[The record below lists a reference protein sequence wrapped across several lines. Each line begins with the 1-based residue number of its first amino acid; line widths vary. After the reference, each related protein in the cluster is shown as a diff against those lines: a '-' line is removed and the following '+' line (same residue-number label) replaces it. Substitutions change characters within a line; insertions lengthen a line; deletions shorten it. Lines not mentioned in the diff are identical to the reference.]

1 MLVLEAAARQLKELE
16 SQLLASNPK
25 LENHLAL
32 YLQVLRDG
40 LLAAVQQACFHL
52 ATQVY
57 PDRYGG
63 LEPSSR
69 QLLHRRLVQLA
80 ERTNGLLS
88 LERVV
93 GHAAQIARQQQRERR
108 SQRRRVLD
116 SIAEFGAEQ
125 EEGPD
130 QGPEEGRNKWPEQ
143 GPEGSV
149 HLGMALPISSDFLT
163 PRGERPQPAGPAES
177 DGEGDGVG
185 DGEGDS
191 DGARDGDGE
200 SDGDGGQDSM
210 LAVLAEAFQDWQGKV
225 PPSAP
230 SPWDGEGLPTTP
242 DQLLAW
248 IGGFELALSRRLRNL
263 SHALNGELLRLGISR
278 TVVPLNLLD
287 AALAGELELVEA
299 PVNLLRLPLPL
310 GMEPDLGRIEAMAV
324 LLRPADLELEL
335 AKLRTCRTRIQQH
348 VQEVRRMAQHY
359 RRTQRRV
366 QALEAEQLWLQDI
379 NPAPPAPSLPP

>member
-52 ATQVY
+52 TTQVY

-63 LEPSSR
+63 LEPSIR

-125 EEGPD
+125 EEGPE
-130 QGPEEGRNKWPEQ
+130 QGPEQ

-149 HLGMALPISSDFLT
+149 NLGMALPISSDFLT

-177 DGEGDGVG
+177 DGEGDG
-185 DGEGDS
+185 EGDI
-191 DGARDGDGE
+191 DGDRDGDGE
-200 SDGDGGQDSM
+200 GSQDSM
-210 LAVLAEAFQDWQGKV
+210 LAVLAEALQDWQGKV

-299 PVNLLRLPLPL
+299 PANLLRLPLPL

>member
-16 SQLLASNPK
+16 SQLLESNPK

-125 EEGPD
+125 DEGPEL
-130 QGPEEGRNKWPEQ
+130 GPDKGPDQ

-149 HLGMALPISSDFLT
+149 HLGMALPISSDFLI
-163 PRGERPQPAGPAES
+163 PRGERPQPAALAES
-177 DGEGDGVG
+177 DGEGDG
-185 DGEGDS
+185 DS
-191 DGARDGDGE
+191 DGE
-200 SDGDGGQDSM
+200 GGQDSV

-230 SPWDGEGLPTTP
+230 TPWDGEGLPTTP

-299 PVNLLRLPLPL
+299 PANLLRLPLPL

-324 LLRPADLELEL
+324 LLRPADLELEF

-359 RRTQRRV
+359 RRIQRRV

>member
-69 QLLHRRLVQLA
+69 QLLHRRLVQLVQ
-80 ERTNGLLS
+80 RTNGLLS

-125 EEGPD
+125 EEGPE
-130 QGPEEGRNKWPEQ
+130 QGRDK

-149 HLGMALPISSDFLT
+149 HLGMALPISSDFLI

-177 DGEGDGVG
+177 DGEGEGEG
-185 DGEGDS
+185 DRDGDS
-191 DGARDGDGE
+191 DGD
-200 SDGDGGQDSM
+200 SDGDGDGDGSQDSM

-299 PVNLLRLPLPL
+299 PANLLRLPLPL

>member
-1 MLVLEAAARQLKELE
+1 LLVLEAAARQLKELE

-69 QLLHRRLVQLA
+69 QLLHRRLVQLVQRA
-80 ERTNGLLS
+80 NGLLS

-93 GHAAQIARQQQRERR
+93 GHAAQIARQHQRDRR

-125 EEGPD
+125 EEEPEQGPD
-130 QGPEEGRNKWPEQ
+130 KGPDK

-149 HLGMALPISSDFLT
+149 HLGMALPIASDFLT
-163 PRGERPQPAGPAES
+163 PRGERPQSAGPAES
-177 DGEGDGVG
+177 DGEGDG
-185 DGEGDS
+185 DS
-191 DGARDGDGE
+191 DGDRDGDGE
-200 SDGDGGQDSM
+200 SDRHGGQDSM
-210 LAVLAEAFQDWQGKV
+210 LAVLAEAFQDWHGKV
-225 PPSAP
+225 PPSSP

-299 PVNLLRLPLPL
+299 PANLLRLPLPL

-324 LLRPADLELEL
+324 LLRPADLELEF

>member
-1 MLVLEAAARQLKELE
+1 
-16 SQLLASNPK
+16 
-25 LENHLAL
+25 
-32 YLQVLRDG
+32 
-40 LLAAVQQACFHL
+40 
-52 ATQVY
+52 
-57 PDRYGG
+57 
-63 LEPSSR
+63 
-69 QLLHRRLVQLA
+69 
-80 ERTNGLLS
+80 
-88 LERVV
+88 
-93 GHAAQIARQQQRERR
+93 
-108 SQRRRVLD
+108 
-116 SIAEFGAEQ
+116 
-125 EEGPD
+125 
-130 QGPEEGRNKWPEQ
+130 
-143 GPEGSV
+143 
-149 HLGMALPISSDFLT
+149 
-163 PRGERPQPAGPAES
+163 
-177 DGEGDGVG
+177 
-185 DGEGDS
+185 
-191 DGARDGDGE
+191 
-200 SDGDGGQDSM
+200 M

-299 PVNLLRLPLPL
+299 PANLLRLPLPL

>member
-63 LEPSSR
+63 LEPSNR
-69 QLLHRRLVQLA
+69 QLLHRRFVQLVQ
-80 ERTNGLLS
+80 RTNGLLS

-125 EEGPD
+125 EEGPE
-130 QGPEEGRNKWPEQ
+130 QGPEEGRNKGPEQ

-149 HLGMALPISSDFLT
+149 HLGMALPISSDFLI
-163 PRGERPQPAGPAES
+163 PRGERPQPAALAES
-177 DGEGDGVG
+177 DGEG
-185 DGEGDS
+185 
-191 DGARDGDGE
+191 DGDGE

-230 SPWDGEGLPTTP
+230 TPWDGEGLPTTP

-299 PVNLLRLPLPL
+299 PANLLRLPLPL

>member
-69 QLLHRRLVQLA
+69 QLLHRRLVQLV
-80 ERTNGLLS
+80 ERANGLLS

-125 EEGPD
+125 EEGPE
-130 QGPEEGRNKWPEQ
+130 QGPEEGRDK

-177 DGEGDGVG
+177 DGEGEGDGDRDG
-185 DGEGDS
+185 NGESDGEG
-191 DGARDGDGE
+191 
-200 SDGDGGQDSM
+200 DGDGGQDSM

-230 SPWDGEGLPTTP
+230 TPWDGEGLPTTP

-299 PVNLLRLPLPL
+299 PANLLRLPLPL

>member
-69 QLLHRRLVQLA
+69 QLLHRRLVQLVQRA
-80 ERTNGLLS
+80 NGLLS

-125 EEGPD
+125 EEGPE
-130 QGPEEGRNKWPEQ
+130 QGPEEGRDK
-143 GPEGSV
+143 GREGSV

-177 DGEGDGVG
+177 DGEGEGEG
-185 DGEGDS
+185 DRDGDS
-191 DGARDGDGE
+191 DGDSDGDG
-200 SDGDGGQDSM
+200 DGDGGQDSM

-299 PVNLLRLPLPL
+299 PANLLRLPLPL

>member
-63 LEPSSR
+63 LESSSR
-69 QLLHRRLVQLA
+69 QLLHRRLVQLVQ
-80 ERTNGLLS
+80 RTNGLLS

-116 SIAEFGAEQ
+116 SIAEFGTEQ
-125 EEGPD
+125 EEGPEQGSD
-130 QGPEEGRNKWPEQ
+130 QAPEKWPEE

-163 PRGERPQPAGPAES
+163 PRGERPQPAAPAES
-177 DGEGDGVG
+177 DGEGDGDG
-185 DGEGDS
+185 DIDGDS
-191 DGARDGDGE
+191 DGE
-200 SDGDGGQDSM
+200 GGRNSM
-210 LAVLAEAFQDWQGKV
+210 LSVLAEAFQDWQGKA

-230 SPWDGEGLPTTP
+230 TPWDGEGLPATP

-299 PVNLLRLPLPL
+299 PANLLRLPLPL

-359 RRTQRRV
+359 RRIQRRV

>member
-1 MLVLEAAARQLKELE
+1 LLVLEAAARQLKELE

-63 LEPSSR
+63 LESSSR
-69 QLLHRRLVQLA
+69 QLLHRRLVQLVQ
-80 ERTNGLLS
+80 RTNGLLS

-93 GHAAQIARQQQRERR
+93 GHAALIARQQQRERR

-125 EEGPD
+125 EEGPE
-130 QGPEEGRNKWPEQ
+130 QGPEEGRNKVPEQ

-149 HLGMALPISSDFLT
+149 HLGMALPISSDFLI

-177 DGEGDGVG
+177 DGEGDG
-185 DGEGDS
+185 DSEGDS
-191 DGARDGDGE
+191 DGE
-200 SDGDGGQDSM
+200 SDGDGGHDSV

-230 SPWDGEGLPTTP
+230 TPWDGEGLPTTP

-299 PVNLLRLPLPL
+299 PANLLRLPLPL

-379 NPAPPAPSLPP
+379 NPAPPAPSLLP

>member
-125 EEGPD
+125 EEGPE
-130 QGPEEGRNKWPEQ
+130 QGPEEGRDK

-177 DGEGDGVG
+177 DGEGEG
-185 DGEGDS
+185 DGD
-191 DGARDGDGE
+191 RDGDGE
-200 SDGDGGQDSM
+200 SDGDGDGDGGQDSM

-230 SPWDGEGLPTTP
+230 TPWDGEGLPTTP

-299 PVNLLRLPLPL
+299 PANLLRLPLPL

>member
-16 SQLLASNPK
+16 SQLLESNPK

-125 EEGPD
+125 EEGPEKA
-130 QGPEEGRNKWPEQ
+130 PEKWHEE

-177 DGEGDGVG
+177 DGEGDG
-185 DGEGDS
+185 EGDI
-191 DGARDGDGE
+191 DGDRDGDGE
-200 SDGDGGQDSM
+200 GSQDSM

-299 PVNLLRLPLPL
+299 PANLLRLPLPL

-324 LLRPADLELEL
+324 LLRPADLELEF

>member
-16 SQLLASNPK
+16 RQLLASNPK

-40 LLAAVQQACFHL
+40 LLSAVQQACFHL

-69 QLLHRRLVQLA
+69 QLLHRRLVQLVQ
-80 ERTNGLLS
+80 RTNGLLS

-125 EEGPD
+125 EEGPE
-130 QGPEEGRNKWPEQ
+130 QAPEKWPEE

-149 HLGMALPISSDFLT
+149 HLGMALPIASDFLT
-163 PRGERPQPAGPAES
+163 PRGERPQSAGPAES
-177 DGEGDGVG
+177 DGEGDGDG
-185 DGEGDS
+185 DGD
-191 DGARDGDGE
+191 RDGDGE
-200 SDGDGGQDSM
+200 SDRHGGQDSM
-210 LAVLAEAFQDWQGKV
+210 LSVLAEAFQDWQGKV
-225 PPSAP
+225 SPSAP

-299 PVNLLRLPLPL
+299 PANLLRLPLPL

-359 RRTQRRV
+359 RRIQRRV

>member
-125 EEGPD
+125 EEGPE
-130 QGPEEGRNKWPEQ
+130 QGPEEGRDK

-177 DGEGDGVG
+177 DGEGEGDGDRDG
-185 DGEGDS
+185 NGESDGEG
-191 DGARDGDGE
+191 
-200 SDGDGGQDSM
+200 DGDGGQDSM

-230 SPWDGEGLPTTP
+230 TPWDGEGLPTTP

-299 PVNLLRLPLPL
+299 PANLLRLPLPL

>member
-16 SQLLASNPK
+16 RQLLASNPK

-52 ATQVY
+52 TTQVY

-63 LEPSSR
+63 LEPSIR

-125 EEGPD
+125 EEGPE
-130 QGPEEGRNKWPEQ
+130 QGPEEGRDK

-149 HLGMALPISSDFLT
+149 NLVMALPISSDFLT

-177 DGEGDGVG
+177 DGEGDG
-185 DGEGDS
+185 EGDI
-191 DGARDGDGE
+191 DGDRDGDGE
-200 SDGDGGQDSM
+200 GSQDSM

-225 PPSAP
+225 SPSAP

-299 PVNLLRLPLPL
+299 PANLLRLPLPL
-310 GMEPDLGRIEAMAV
+310 GMEPDLARIEAMAV

>member
-69 QLLHRRLVQLA
+69 QLLHRRLVQLV

-125 EEGPD
+125 EEGPE
-130 QGPEEGRNKWPEQ
+130 QGPEE

-149 HLGMALPISSDFLT
+149 HLGMALPISSDFLI

-177 DGEGDGVG
+177 DGEGEGEGDRDG
-185 DGEGDS
+185 DGDS
-191 DGARDGDGE
+191 DGE
-200 SDGDGGQDSM
+200 GGQDSM

-225 PPSAP
+225 SPSAP

-299 PVNLLRLPLPL
+299 PANLLRLPLPL

>member
-177 DGEGDGVG
+177 DGEGDDDGDG
-185 DGEGDS
+185 DGDGYRDGEGD
-191 DGARDGDGE
+191 
-200 SDGDGGQDSM
+200 QDSM
-210 LAVLAEAFQDWQGKV
+210 LAVLPEAFQDWQGKV
-225 PPSAP
+225 SPSAP
-230 SPWDGEGLPTTP
+230 TPWDGEGLPTTP

-299 PVNLLRLPLPL
+299 PANLLRLPLPL

>member
-125 EEGPD
+125 EEGPE
-130 QGPEEGRNKWPEQ
+130 QGPEEGRDK

-177 DGEGDGVG
+177 DGEGEGDGDRDG
-185 DGEGDS
+185 NGESDGEG
-191 DGARDGDGE
+191 
-200 SDGDGGQDSM
+200 DGDGGQDSM

-230 SPWDGEGLPTTP
+230 TPWDGEGLPTTP

-299 PVNLLRLPLPL
+299 PANLLRLPLPL

-379 NPAPPAPSLPP
+379 NPAPPAPSLLP

>member
-1 MLVLEAAARQLKELE
+1 MLVLEAAALQLKELE

-69 QLLHRRLVQLA
+69 QLLHRRLVQLVQRA
-80 ERTNGLLS
+80 NGLLS

-125 EEGPD
+125 EEGPE
-130 QGPEEGRNKWPEQ
+130 QGPEEGRDK

-177 DGEGDGVG
+177 DGEGEG
-185 DGEGDS
+185 DGD
-191 DGARDGDGE
+191 RDGDGE
-200 SDGDGGQDSM
+200 SDGDGDGDGGQDSM

-230 SPWDGEGLPTTP
+230 TPWDGEGLPTTP

-299 PVNLLRLPLPL
+299 PANLLRLPLPL

>member
-40 LLAAVQQACFHL
+40 LLAEVQQACFHL

-69 QLLHRRLVQLA
+69 QLLHRRFVQLVQ
-80 ERTNGLLS
+80 RTNGLLS

-125 EEGPD
+125 EEGPE
-130 QGPEEGRNKWPEQ
+130 QGPEEGRNKGPEQ

-149 HLGMALPISSDFLT
+149 HLGMALPISSDFLI
-163 PRGERPQPAGPAES
+163 PRGERPQPAALAES
-177 DGEGDGVG
+177 DGEG
-185 DGEGDS
+185 
-191 DGARDGDGE
+191 DGDGE

-210 LAVLAEAFQDWQGKV
+210 LAVFAEAFQDWQGKV
-225 PPSAP
+225 SSSAP
-230 SPWDGEGLPTTP
+230 TPWDGEGLPTTP

-299 PVNLLRLPLPL
+299 PANLLRLPLPL

-359 RRTQRRV
+359 RRIQRRV

>member
-63 LEPSSR
+63 LESSSR
-69 QLLHRRLVQLA
+69 QLLHRRLVQLVQ
-80 ERTNGLLS
+80 RTNGLLS

-125 EEGPD
+125 EEGPE
-130 QGPEEGRNKWPEQ
+130 QGPEEGRNK

-177 DGEGDGVG
+177 DGEGEGEG
-185 DGEGDS
+185 DRDGDS
-191 DGARDGDGE
+191 DGD
-200 SDGDGGQDSM
+200 SDGDGDGDGSQDSM

-299 PVNLLRLPLPL
+299 PSNLLRLPLPL

>member
-25 LENHLAL
+25 LENHLVL

-69 QLLHRRLVQLA
+69 QLLHRRLVQLVQRA
-80 ERTNGLLS
+80 NGLLS

-93 GHAAQIARQQQRERR
+93 GHAAQISRQQQRERR

-125 EEGPD
+125 EEGPE
-130 QGPEEGRNKWPEQ
+130 QGPEEGRNK

-177 DGEGDGVG
+177 DGEGEGDGDRDG
-185 DGEGDS
+185 NGESDGEG
-191 DGARDGDGE
+191 
-200 SDGDGGQDSM
+200 DGDGGQDSM

-230 SPWDGEGLPTTP
+230 TPWDGEGLPTTP

-299 PVNLLRLPLPL
+299 PANLLRLPLPL

-379 NPAPPAPSLPP
+379 NPAPPAPSLLP

>member
-88 LERVV
+88 FERVV
-93 GHAAQIARQQQRERR
+93 GHAALIARQQQRERR

-125 EEGPD
+125 EEGPE
-130 QGPEEGRNKWPEQ
+130 QGPEEGRNKVPEQ

-149 HLGMALPISSDFLT
+149 HLGMALPISSDFLI

-177 DGEGDGVG
+177 DGEGEG
-185 DGEGDS
+185 DGD
-191 DGARDGDGE
+191 RDGDGE
-200 SDGDGGQDSM
+200 SDGDGDGGQDSM

-299 PVNLLRLPLPL
+299 PANLLRLPLPL

-379 NPAPPAPSLPP
+379 NPAPPAPSLLP

>member
-16 SQLLASNPK
+16 RQLLASNPK

-125 EEGPD
+125 EEGPEKA
-130 QGPEEGRNKWPEQ
+130 PEKWPEE

-149 HLGMALPISSDFLT
+149 HLGMALPIASDFLT
-163 PRGERPQPAGPAES
+163 PRGERPQSAGPAES
-177 DGEGDGVG
+177 DGEGDG
-185 DGEGDS
+185 EGDI
-191 DGARDGDGE
+191 DGDRDGDGE
-200 SDGDGGQDSM
+200 GSQDSM

-299 PVNLLRLPLPL
+299 PANLLRLPLPL
-310 GMEPDLGRIEAMAV
+310 GMEPDLGRIEALAV

>member
-125 EEGPD
+125 EEGPE
-130 QGPEEGRNKWPEQ
+130 QGPEQGSDK

-177 DGEGDGVG
+177 DGEGEGDGDRDG
-185 DGEGDS
+185 NGESDGEG
-191 DGARDGDGE
+191 
-200 SDGDGGQDSM
+200 DGDGGQDSM

-230 SPWDGEGLPTTP
+230 TPWDGEGLPTTP

>member
-63 LEPSSR
+63 LEPSNR
-69 QLLHRRLVQLA
+69 QLLHRRLVQLVQ
-80 ERTNGLLS
+80 RTNGLLS

-125 EEGPD
+125 EEGPE
-130 QGPEEGRNKWPEQ
+130 QGPEEGRNK

-177 DGEGDGVG
+177 DGEGDG
-185 DGEGDS
+185 EGDI
-191 DGARDGDGE
+191 DGDRDGDGE
-200 SDGDGGQDSM
+200 GSQDSM

-230 SPWDGEGLPTTP
+230 IPWDGEGLPTTP

-299 PVNLLRLPLPL
+299 PANLLRLPLPL

-379 NPAPPAPSLPP
+379 NPAPPAPSLLP

>member
-63 LEPSSR
+63 LDQSSR
-69 QLLHRRLVQLA
+69 QLLHRRLVQLVQ
-80 ERTNGLLS
+80 RTNGLLS

-125 EEGPD
+125 EEGPE
-130 QGPEEGRNKWPEQ
+130 QGPEEGRDK

-177 DGEGDGVG
+177 DGEGEG
-185 DGEGDS
+185 DGD
-191 DGARDGDGE
+191 RDGDGE
-200 SDGDGGQDSM
+200 SDGDGDGDGGQDSM
-210 LAVLAEAFQDWQGKV
+210 LAVLAEAFQDWQGQV

-299 PVNLLRLPLPL
+299 PANLLRLPLPL

>member
-1 MLVLEAAARQLKELE
+1 MLVLEAAALQLKELE

-63 LEPSSR
+63 LEPSNR
-69 QLLHRRLVQLA
+69 QLLHRRFVQLVQ
-80 ERTNGLLS
+80 RTNGLLS

-125 EEGPD
+125 DEGPELGPDKGPD
-130 QGPEEGRNKWPEQ
+130 QA
-143 GPEGSV
+143 PEGSV
-149 HLGMALPISSDFLT
+149 HLGMALPISSDFLI
-163 PRGERPQPAGPAES
+163 PRGESPQTAAPAES
-177 DGEGDGVG
+177 DGQG
-185 DGEGDS
+185 
-191 DGARDGDGE
+191 DGDGE
-200 SDGDGGQDSM
+200 ADIDGDRDGEGGQDSM
-210 LAVLAEAFQDWQGKV
+210 LSVLAEAFQDWQGKV
-225 PPSAP
+225 SPSAP

-299 PVNLLRLPLPL
+299 PANLLRLPLPL

-359 RRTQRRV
+359 RRIQRRV

>member
-1 MLVLEAAARQLKELE
+1 MLVLEAATLQLKELE

-69 QLLHRRLVQLA
+69 QLLHRRLVQLV

-93 GHAAQIARQQQRERR
+93 GHAAQIARQQQLERR

-125 EEGPD
+125 EEGPEE
-130 QGPEEGRNKWPEQ
+130 GPEKWPEKW
-143 GPEGSV
+143 PEGSV
-149 HLGMALPISSDFLT
+149 HLGMALPIASDFLT
-163 PRGERPQPAGPAES
+163 PRGERPQSAGPAES
-177 DGEGDGVG
+177 DGEGDGDGESEG
-185 DGEGDS
+185 DGE
-191 DGARDGDGE
+191 
-200 SDGDGGQDSM
+200 GGQDSM
-210 LAVLAEAFQDWQGKV
+210 LLVLAEAFQDWQGKA
-225 PPSAP
+225 PPPAP
-230 SPWDGEGLPTTP
+230 TPWDGEGLPATP

-299 PVNLLRLPLPL
+299 PANLLRLPLPL

-359 RRTQRRV
+359 RRIQRRV

>member
-69 QLLHRRLVQLA
+69 QLLHRRLVQLVQ
-80 ERTNGLLS
+80 RTNSLLS

-125 EEGPD
+125 EEGPE
-130 QGPEEGRNKWPEQ
+130 QGPEEGRDK

-149 HLGMALPISSDFLT
+149 HLGMALPISSDFLI

-177 DGEGDGVG
+177 DGEGE
-185 DGEGDS
+185 GEGGNS
-191 DGARDGDGE
+191 GASRNQGAPKRKSKPSNTPNHPVLRRDTA
-200 SDGDGGQDSM
+200 
-210 LAVLAEAFQDWQGKV
+210 LARSGAT
-225 PPSAP
+225 
-230 SPWDGEGLPTTP
+230 TTP
-242 DQLLAW
+242 CSP
-248 IGGFELALSRRLRNL
+248 GSHRSNNYVPRNTHPKPFPTRRHHQRPHNP
-263 SHALNGELLRLGISR
+263 LGHISR
-278 TVVPLNLLD
+278 KMFRGTFS
-287 AALAGELELVEA
+287 GT
-299 PVNLLRLPLPL
+299 R
-310 GMEPDLGRIEAMAV
+310 RAV
-324 LLRPADLELEL
+324 TPP
-335 AKLRTCRTRIQQH
+335 KNP
-348 VQEVRRMAQHY
+348 
-359 RRTQRRV
+359 
-366 QALEAEQLWLQDI
+366 
-379 NPAPPAPSLPP
+379 NPATCAATHDV

>member
-1 MLVLEAAARQLKELE
+1 M
-16 SQLLASNPK
+16 
-25 LENHLAL
+25 
-32 YLQVLRDG
+32 
-40 LLAAVQQACFHL
+40 
-52 ATQVY
+52 
-57 PDRYGG
+57 
-63 LEPSSR
+63 
-69 QLLHRRLVQLA
+69 
-80 ERTNGLLS
+80 
-88 LERVV
+88 

-125 EEGPD
+125 EEGPE
-130 QGPEEGRNKWPEQ
+130 QGPEEGRDK

-149 HLGMALPISSDFLT
+149 HLGMALPISSDFLI

-210 LAVLAEAFQDWQGKV
+210 LAVLAEAFQDWQGQV

-299 PVNLLRLPLPL
+299 PANLLRLPLPL

>member
-40 LLAAVQQACFHL
+40 LLTAVQQACFHL

-69 QLLHRRLVQLA
+69 QLLHRRFVQLVQ
-80 ERTNGLLS
+80 RTNGLLS

-125 EEGPD
+125 EEGPE
-130 QGPEEGRNKWPEQ
+130 QGPEE

-149 HLGMALPISSDFLT
+149 HLGMALPIASDFLT
-163 PRGERPQPAGPAES
+163 PRGERTQSAGPAES
-177 DGEGDGVG
+177 DGEGDG
-185 DGEGDS
+185 D
-191 DGARDGDGE
+191 RDGDGE
-200 SDGDGGQDSM
+200 SDGDGDGEGGQDSM
-210 LAVLAEAFQDWQGKV
+210 LSVLAEAFQDWQGKV
-225 PPSAP
+225 SPSAP

-299 PVNLLRLPLPL
+299 PANLLRLPLPL

-359 RRTQRRV
+359 RRIQRRV